1 MQEVVLAEDAL
12 LCCGSFTIPFFDFA
26 HLLIRKTTRQ
36 WLRVNYA
43 LSSYLEQVFEVRHS
57 SYKDP
62 PMGLFGL
69 AYKLRLRQCTVSHDR
84 LYAFLGL
91 LKSEKLEELPIDYKM
106 HRDQLWMIFAKATM
120 AKYKTL
126 LPLALAENRNTEAR
140 WCFDWGSE
148 LSEPNYCIHGIVPFW
163 TGGLDSP
170 DFYPLQ
176 AARHSAADGLEA
188 RVRVNLEAP
197 SVIAAQGFT
206 VSRVVKVGTSVNSW
220 LISFG
225 RPNYVE
231 LFAEWESLVGGP
243 WEDPDMAR
251 RFSQTV
257 TGGAWNTEPSDWR
270 VWNTKDYSE
279 KVWSLSWWAHDTED
293 DPSFT
298 GYNMSRHRE
307 PEQSDLHAQ
316 YCRIR
321 DDACE
326 ERRIFLL
333 ENGDFGLGHE
343 KTQVGDLVVVLLG
356 SEVPLLLHQ
365 RDYGGIRRLTT
376 GGRRKQEL
384 YKSTWAVVGQAYVH
398 SIMHYDGGLQQDIED
413 GKVVLEEYVLD

>member
-1 MQEVVLAEDAL
+1 MQEVVLAESVL
-12 LCCGSFTIPFFDFA
+12 LCCGSYSMPFFDFA
-26 HLLIRKTTRQ
+26 HLLIQPITRK
-36 WLRVNYA
+36 WLQVDYA
-43 LSSYLEQVFEVRHS
+43 LSSYLEQVFEMRHA
-57 SYKDP
+57 SYQDP

-69 AYKLRLRQCTVSHDR
+69 SYKLRLRQCTIAHDR

-106 HRDQLWMIFAKATM
+106 DRDKLWMAFAKATM
-120 AKYKTL
+120 TKYKTL
-126 LPLALAENRNTEAR
+126 LPLALAEGRGAEAR
-140 WCFDWGSE
+140 WCYDWNWE
-148 LSEPNYCIHGIVPFW
+148 LLEPNDCSHGVVPFW

-176 AARHSAADGLEA
+176 APRHSAADGLEA
-188 RVRVNLEAP
+188 RVRVDLEAP

-206 VSRVVKVGTSVNSW
+206 VSKVVKVGTCVNSW
-220 LISFG
+220 FISFG

-231 LFAEWESLVGGP
+231 LFKEWESLVGGP
-243 WEDPDMAR
+243 WEDSAVAK

-270 VWNTKDYSE
+270 VWNTKNYSE
-279 KVWSLSWWAHDTED
+279 KVWTLSWWTHITGGPE
-293 DPSFT
+293 SFT
-298 GYNMSRHRE
+298 GYNMSRHQE
-307 PEQSDLHAQ
+307 PEPSELHAQ

-333 ENGDFGLGHE
+333 ENGDFGLSHE

-356 SEVPLLLHQ
+356 SQVPLVLHK
-365 RDYGGIRRLTT
+365 RNHGGIRWLADDEN
-376 GGRRKQEL
+376 KWEL
-384 YKSTWAVVGQAYVH
+384 YKSTWGVVGQAYVH
-398 SIMHYDGGLQQDIED
+398 SIMNYDGDLQQDIEN
-413 GKVVLEEYVLD
+413 GKVVLEEYLLD